1 MSFCWFFYFL
11 SLHLLLPVDMCFFP
25 LSSFTH
31 LSFLCHVCILLAYLS
46 GLFCPSDCLILIIF
60 YLSFGQ
66 ERPNVGT
73 WPKCILFLSL
83 PPRWRVC
90 LFLSYPLFWPSP
102 VSVCS
107 LNRTKDHALLSPIV
121 PTEQI
126 QNWSDWRVWKVYLQ
140 PSCNNIVTFYS
151 LHMNTYKMLLFSSFL
166 AG

>member
-1 MSFCWFFYFL
+1 MSLSYSFLRSHNNLSCLLSVFLLVFLFFVPPFTTSRRY
-11 SLHLLLPVDMCFFP
+11 VFFSP

-107 LNRTKDHALLSPIV
+107 SNRTKDHAIAESDRSDR
-121 PTEQI
+121 QI
-126 QNWSDWRVWKVYLQ
+126 QN
-140 PSCNNIVTFYS
+140 
-151 LHMNTYKMLLFSSFL
+151 
-166 AG
+166 

>member
-1 MSFCWFFYFL
+1 M
-11 SLHLLLPVDMCFFP
+11 
-25 LSSFTH
+25 
-31 LSFLCHVCILLAYLS
+31 CILLAYLS

-107 LNRTKDHALLSPIV
+107 SNRTKDHAIAESDRSDRTN
-121 PTEQI
+121 TELKRLTSLESLFAAELQQYSHILFLTYEYI
-126 QNWSDWRVWKVYLQ
+126 QNV
-140 PSCNNIVTFYS
+140 II
-151 LHMNTYKMLLFSSFL
+151 LLFFGRLILSDGRQPDNTVNTL
-166 AG
+166 CN